1 MSTVNIAVM
10 GGGWITASG
19 IGCMSNSESFSM
31 PEGTLPELR
40 RELLTTKPDQRWGRL
55 DNYSKAGLITA
66 SLALKDAGID
76 AIEAHKTTAII
87 VSTVTGSADVDRKY
101 FHTVVPQMGLL
112 ASPNLFAY
120 TLPNCML
127 GEISIRYGFT
137 GPAMVLSQAAP
148 DMTNGIIGGVKFL
161 HYGLCERVIAGYC
174 NIEASMDSVDTECK
188 PGAVFLVMQKTNKK
202 SLLTF
207 NGCELLCN
215 GSKISDLVNLMGELI
230 HNRFAEL
237 L

>member
-40 RELLTTKPDQRWGRL
+40 RELLTTKSDQRWGRL

-66 SLALKDAGID
+66 SLSLKDANID
-76 AIEAHKTTAII
+76 TIEAHKTTAII

-101 FHTVVPQMGLL
+101 FNTVIPQMGLL

-127 GEISIRYGFT
+127 GEVSILYGFT
-137 GPAMVLSQAAP
+137 GPAMVLSQTKS
-148 DMTNGIIGGVKFL
+148 DMMNGIVGGIKLL
-161 HYGLCERVIAGYC
+161 HYGLCERVVAGYC
-174 NIEASMDSVDTECK
+174 NIEAGMDSVDTECK
-188 PGAVFLVMQKTNKK
+188 PGAVFLVMQKAKNN
-202 SLLTF
+202 SLLVF
-207 NGCELLCN
+207 NNSELLYN
-215 GSKISDLVNLMGELI
+215 GSEISSLVDLMRGLI
-230 HNRFAEL
+230 HNRFTEL
-237 L
+237 Q

>member
-10 GGGWITASG
+10 GAGWITASG
-19 IGCMSNSESFSM
+19 IGCMSSSKSFSM
-31 PEGTLPELR
+31 PEGTLPELQ
-40 RELLTTKPDQRWGRL
+40 RELLTTRPDQRWGRL

-66 SLALKDAGID
+66 SLALKDAGIET
-76 AIEAHKTTAII
+76 IETHKTIAII
-87 VSTVTGSADVDRKY
+87 VSTATGSTDVDHKY

-137 GPAMVLSQAAP
+137 GPAVVLSQTAS

-161 HYGLCERVIAGYC
+161 YYGLCERVIAGYC
-174 NIEASMDSVDTECK
+174 NIEASMDSVGTECK
-188 PGAVFLVMQKTNKK
+188 PGAVFLVMQKTKKK

-207 NGCELLCN
+207 NGSELLCN
-215 GSKISDLVNLMGELI
+215 GSEISNLVDLMGELI
-230 HNRFAEL
+230 HNKSMEL